1 MKSNVKPSSNS
12 VSSLLKGRVA
22 QSTQQRTLI
31 TGPSIRISSVYARD
45 KHLVK
50 RDIRM
55 QTDPRWEPDG
65 TSQLDSDWMTEEE
78 PCPITVLRFITVFNV
93 RLKN

>member
-1 MKSNVKPSSNS
+1 ME
-12 VSSLLKGRVA
+12 GRVA
-22 QSTQQRTLI
+22 QSRRQRTVI

-55 QTDPRWEPDG
+55 QTDPPREPDG
-65 TSQLDSDWMTEEE
+65 TRQLDSDWMTEEE
-78 PCPITVLRFITVFNV
+78 PCPITVLRFITAFEV
-93 RLKN
+93 L

>member
-1 MKSNVKPSSNS
+1 MAQ
-12 VSSLLKGRVA
+12 GR
-22 QSTQQRTLI
+22 QQRTVI

-55 QTDPRWEPDG
+55 QTEPPREPDG
-65 TSQLDSDWMTEEE
+65 TRQLDSDWMTEEE
-78 PCPITVLRFITVFNV
+78 PCPITVLRFITVFDV
-93 RLKN
+93 LLKN